1 MIVRGITTFE
11 PAIGCTLS
19 EQVALAAEPDTPLRR
34 AIWLHLGTPSLLRA
48 VDVLILLLASVVA
61 LWARFERIDHFSPL
75 GPYAILIGLLLAAN
89 ILPLFRVY
97 RPAMLFGIP
106 AMLRAAAAW
115 GMVILMLIAIG
126 YAAGTAADISRI
138 WVALW
143 FGFGVVGLVGWRA
156 ICLWLNDGSVAAAG
170 PPRSIAVLG
179 SGPLAAKMVGE
190 LRQNA
195 DRRCRLFGL
204 FGEPDAVAIPGGS
217 GGRSVDDLIAHCR
230 ARRVDE
236 IVIAA
241 DGSDPERLKS
251 WILRLRQLPVDI
263 AILPAVT
270 EDVAPLREIRQVGSL
285 QVISIAERPLGGS
298 KGLWKRVLDIVTA
311 GFVIVLTAPLM
322 ALIAIAIKLD
332 SRGPV
337 FFRQTR
343 YGFNDELIEV
353 LKFRTMRV
361 DQPAEETVELLQ
373 ASRAD
378 PRVTRVG
385 RVLRRSS
392 LDELPQFLQALTGSM
407 SVVGPRPHAVAH
419 HHKYSR
425 LIHSYQARHRVK
437 PGITGWAQ
445 VQGWRGETST
455 LYMMQQRVEHDL
467 YYIDNMSIMLDLQ
480 IIFLTIFSSKARQN
494 AY

>member
-1 MIVRGITTFE
+1 M
-11 PAIGCTLS
+11 LS
-19 EQVALAAEPDTPLRR
+19 EQLAFPAERGARLTR

-48 VDVLILLLASVVA
+48 VDVLILLLASIVA
-61 LWARFERIDHFSPL
+61 MWARFERLDEFSTF
-75 GPYAILIGLLLAAN
+75 GPYAILTGLLLAVN

-97 RPAMLFGIP
+97 RPAMLFGLP
-106 AMLRAAAAW
+106 AMLRVAAAW
-115 GMVILMLIAIG
+115 GMVILILIAVG
-126 YAAGTAADISRI
+126 YATGTAADISRI

-143 FGFGVVGLVGWRA
+143 LGFGVVGLVGWRG
-156 ICLWLNDGSVAAAG
+156 ICRWLNDGSVAAAG
-170 PPRSIAVLG
+170 PGRSIAVLG
-179 SGPLAAKMVGE
+179 SGLLAAKMAGE
-190 LRQNA
+190 LRLNS
-195 DRRCRLFGL
+195 DRRCRLFGV
-204 FGEPDAVAIPGGS
+204 FGEPHEAATPGS
-217 GGRSVDDLIAHCR
+217 ISGRSVDDLITHCR

-241 DGSDPERLKS
+241 DGSDPERLTS
-251 WILRLRQLPVDI
+251 WISRLRQLPVDI

-270 EDVAPLREIRQVGSL
+270 DGVAPLREIRQLGSL
-285 QVISIAERPLGGS
+285 QVIGIAERPLGGS
-298 KGLWKRVLDIVTA
+298 KGLLKRAVDIVTA
-311 GFVIVLTAPLM
+311 SLVIVLTAPLS

-361 DQPAEETVELLQ
+361 DQPAERTGELRQ
-373 ASRAD
+373 ASHAD
-378 PRVTRVG
+378 PRITRVG
-385 RVLRRSS
+385 SLLRRSS

-419 HHKYSR
+419 HHKYSN

-445 VQGWRGETST
+445 VHGWRGETST

-467 YYIDNMSIMLDLQ
+467 YYIDNWSIWLDLK
-480 IIFLTIFSSKARQN
+480 IIFLTIFSSKAHKN